1 MPALWRRDLPVDADP
16 AAADRA
22 GADLVARWS
31 QPHRRYHD
39 VAHLAAVLNVIDEH
53 ADWAEDPALV
63 RLAAWFHDAVYNPR
77 RDDNEDA
84 SAALAYSVLR
94 RLGMAPQRID
104 EVARLIRLTER
115 HDPQPGDRNGELL
128 CDADLSVLAGDPEA
142 YRHYTHRIRME
153 YKHIPYQAFRAGRIG
168 ILRRLLALPIL
179 YHVPALR
186 EAWEVRARENI
197 ARELAALSAGRV
209 NGNGSATSAGAGPR
223 R

>member
-1 MPALWRRDLPVDADP
+1 MPALSRRDLPVDADP

-63 RLAAWFHDAVYNPR
+63 RLAAWFHDAVYSPR
-77 RDDNEDA
+77 RNDNEEA

-94 RLGMAPQRID
+94 RLGMAPERID

-186 EAWEVRARENI
+186 EAWQVRARENI

-209 NGNGSATSAGAGPR
+209 NGNGSATSAGAGLR